1 MRTALDMLNRDYG
14 VNTIRVDSGGTLNSV
29 LLQAGVVDEVSV
41 LIHPYLAGGIPDP
54 TMFDPHK
61 AGFMDLQVPLQLLK
75 SEVLGTGILWLR
87 YSVKK
92 T

>member
-1 MRTALDMLNRDYG
+1 MLNRDYG
-14 VNTIRVDSGGTLNSV
+14 INTIRVDSGGTLKSV

-41 LIHPYLAGGIPDP
+41 LIHPHLAGGTPDP
-54 TMFDPHK
+54 TMFDPYK

-75 SEVLGTGILWLR
+75 SEVLRTGIIRLR
-87 YSVKK
+87 YSVRK